1 MQAPVL
7 SALQATD
14 DMALFVI
21 KTDKNNSN
29 GLYVRVYNNGAE
41 VIPALEMFE
50 HCQCAQD
57 TPLHEYALD
66 PAVQDKA
73 IQAYNEY
80 VTRIHRAAVG
90 SNKNVTEAKVFI
102 RNWISVPGMTKEAKD
117 KLNLA
122 SRIIGKGNLALAKK
136 IVKLSQAVGS
146 TQLTITEQTAEDKI
160 AFVNEII
167 MRELSALSKDMIAK
181 HGTPYIYMAF
191 NKVQ

>member
-1 MQAPVL
+1 
-7 SALQATD
+7 
-14 DMALFVI
+14 
-21 KTDKNNSN
+21 
-29 GLYVRVYNNGAE
+29 
-41 VIPALEMFE
+41 
-50 HCQCAQD
+50 
-57 TPLHEYALD
+57 
-66 PAVQDKA
+66 
-73 IQAYNEY
+73 
-80 VTRIHRAAVG
+80 
-90 SNKNVTEAKVFI
+90 
-102 RNWISVPGMTKEAKD
+102 MTKEAKD

-191 NKVQ
+191 HKVQ